1 MGDIEGRLNG
11 EICVMHTLAKSYP
24 SMNGYTIRSHEI
36 LMAQNKTDGV
46 TSFALTSPYY
56 RGIYDNDELTIA
68 DGVEYLRTP
77 LSNSSKEAN
86 QSKIRASMGGKM
98 WLLTIL
104 RKIYSPFYLSSN
116 LIKEW
121 FLMSRFQR
129 RIEEVIRERGP
140 SVIHAHTPF
149 KVGLPSMKAAKK
161 MQKPFVY
168 EVRGIWEESAVSR
181 GSFTRWSPR
190 YWRFRLMETKT
201 MKNADLVFCISKELK
216 SELISRGIPEHKIFI
231 IKNGAP
237 SRFLEECEAE
247 KSSKEKNSELKLIEE
262 IKNERSIIGYAGSV
276 QEYEGLNLLI
286 EGVKNLIDCGLD
298 VSLLIISNE
307 TDVAKLLEF
316 CENMGVGDYVHIT
329 GPVSRSEIRSYLN
342 MIDVFVVPRLDDSRM
357 SRMVTPMKQMEPMAL
372 GIPLLISDIK
382 AIRGITGEGLVTTF
396 EPGSMEDLSEKIR
409 FLISGDKR
417 VQEKVKKGVEWVRKE
432 GTWDISV
439 EKAIDLY
446 NHLIRN
452 ESS

>member
-1 MGDIEGRLNG
+1 MIYQYKVNANKHVGIRLDKYISLN
-11 EICVMHTLAKSYP
+11 L
-24 SMNGYTIRSHEI
+24 SH
-36 LMAQNKTDGV
+36 
-46 TSFALTSPYY
+46 
-56 RGIYDNDELTIA
+56 
-68 DGVEYLRTP
+68 
-77 LSNSSKEAN
+77 LSR
-86 QSKIRASMGGKM
+86 SKIKFLINEKKVLVNGLNKDPDYKI
-98 WLLTIL
+98 IL
-104 RKIYSPFYLSSN
+104 NDKI
-116 LIKEW
+116 
-121 FLMSRFQR
+121 
-129 RIEEVIRERGP
+129 
-140 SVIHAHTPF
+140 
-149 KVGLPSMKAAKK
+149 KV
-161 MQKPFVY
+161 
-168 EVRGIWEESAVSR
+168 
-181 GSFTRWSPR
+181 
-190 YWRFRLMETKT
+190 
-201 MKNADLVFCISKELK
+201 
-216 SELISRGIPEHKIFI
+216 
-231 IKNGAP
+231 
-237 SRFLEECEAE
+237 
-247 KSSKEKNSELKLIEE
+247 IEE

-286 EGVKNLIDCGLD
+286 EGVKNLVDCGLD

-316 CENMGVGDYVHIT
+316 CENLGVGDYVHIT

-439 EKAIDLY
+439 EKAIHLY
-446 NHLIRN
+446 DQLIRN

>member
-1 MGDIEGRLNG
+1 MGVIEGHLNG
-11 EICVMHTLAKSYP
+11 ELCVMHTLAKSYP
-24 SMNGYTIRSHEI
+24 SMNGYTIRSHEV
-36 LMAQNKTDGV
+36 LMAQNKMDGV

-56 RGIYDNDELTIA
+56 RGIYENDECTIA

-77 LSNSSKEAN
+77 LPNSNKESTR
-86 QSKIRASMGGKM
+86 SKIRASLGSKI
-98 WLLTIL
+98 WLHTIL

-121 FLMSRFQR
+121 SLMNRFQR
-129 RIEEVIRERGP
+129 RVEEVIRERGP

-216 SELISRGIPEHKIFI
+216 SELISRGIPKHKIFI

-237 SRFLEECEAE
+237 SRFLKECEDE
-247 KSSKEKNSELKLIEE
+247 KSSKKKNSEIKLIEE
-262 IKNERSIIGYAGSV
+262 IKNERSIVGYAGSV
-276 QEYEGLNLLI
+276 QEYEGLELLI
-286 EGVKNLIDCGLD
+286 ESVKNLVDCGLD
-298 VSLLIISNE
+298 LSLLIISNE
-307 TDVAKLLEF
+307 ADVSKLLEF
-316 CENMGVGDYVHIT
+316 CENLGVGDYVHIT
-329 GPVSRSEIRSYLN
+329 GPVPRSEIRNYLN

-357 SRMVTPMKQMEPMAL
+357 TKMVTPMKQMEPMAL

-382 AIRGITGEGLVTTF
+382 AIRGITGEGTVTTF

-417 VQEKVKKGVEWVRKE
+417 VDETVKKGVEWVRKE

-439 EKAIDLY
+439 DKAIHLY
-446 NHLIRN
+446 RDLIRN